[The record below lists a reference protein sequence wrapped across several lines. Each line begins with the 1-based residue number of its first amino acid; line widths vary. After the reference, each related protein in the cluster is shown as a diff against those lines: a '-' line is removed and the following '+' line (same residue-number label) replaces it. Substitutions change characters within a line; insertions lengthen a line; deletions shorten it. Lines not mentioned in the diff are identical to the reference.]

1 MNVSRSGLKVFL
13 FQFLA
18 LSLIPEFLGRFGGSK
33 LVTNSCWSS
42 SH

>member
-18 LSLIPEFLGRFGGSK
+18 LIPEFLGRFGGSK